1 MSGAKKN
8 LNQKNKENNLEL
20 VQIWQQIFQKS
31 AELSE
36 SFFSNSTQTF
46 EKQLADDHGI
56 NKAFASLSEQ
66 LLSDPERLSKSTA
79 HFWGKQIDLWQ
90 RWLINEP
97 ESINDSEIKQKDPR
111 FRSELWD
118 TWFFDYVKNAYL
130 LTSEH
135 LQKTVNDIDS
145 LDEATARKVKFFTKQ
160 YIDAISPS
168 NFATL
173 NPDVVK
179 ATMETGGKNLLCGL
193 DNLLND
199 LRRGKGEL
207 AIKMVDP
214 NAFEIGKDVATTEGK
229 VVYQNDLMQLIQYQ
243 PSTKKTYETPLL
255 IVPPWI
261 NKYYILDLTPRNS
274 FIKWAIDQGHTVFV
288 ISWVNPDTSH
298 AHKTFDDY
306 LIEGP
311 LSALDIIEDRCKT
324 TSTNLIGYC
333 LGGTLT
339 AVLLGWLK
347 SGHQEK
353 RVKSTTFFA
362 SMIDFQEPGELGVFV
377 DSEGIDALEKRMEG
391 RGYLEASEMTTTFNM
406 LRSNDLIWS
415 FVVNNYLLGK
425 EPIPFDLLFWNS
437 DATRMPAKMH
447 SYYLRNMYLN
457 NKLREPKGI
466 TVANRAIDLSLV
478 TTPAYF
484 ISTKEDHIAPWK
496 STFAG
501 AKIFGGQTRFLL
513 GGSGHIAGIVNPP
526 VANKYCYWSNDEL
539 SHDPQTWLKNATRFE
554 GSWWGDW
561 SNWVASHSGEKVKA
575 RKIRQSRQTTS
586 NDAPGTYARFRLDTQ
601 QNNNSK
607 RFTREN

>member
-1 MSGAKKN
+1 
-8 LNQKNKENNLEL
+8 
-20 VQIWQQIFQKS
+20 
-31 AELSE
+31 
-36 SFFSNSTQTF
+36 
-46 EKQLADDHGI
+46 
-56 NKAFASLSEQ
+56 
-66 LLSDPERLSKSTA
+66 
-79 HFWGKQIDLWQ
+79 
-90 RWLINEP
+90 
-97 ESINDSEIKQKDPR
+97 
-111 FRSELWD
+111 
-118 TWFFDYVKNAYL
+118 
-130 LTSEH
+130 
-135 LQKTVNDIDS
+135 
-145 LDEATARKVKFFTKQ
+145 
-160 YIDAISPS
+160 
-168 NFATL
+168 
-173 NPDVVK
+173 
-179 ATMETGGKNLLCGL
+179 
-193 DNLLND
+193 
-199 LRRGKGEL
+199 
-207 AIKMVDP
+207 
-214 NAFEIGKDVATTEGK
+214 
-229 VVYQNDLMQLIQYQ
+229 
-243 PSTKKTYETPLL
+243 
-255 IVPPWI
+255 
-261 NKYYILDLTPRNS
+261 
-274 FIKWAIDQGHTVFV
+274 
-288 ISWVNPDTSH
+288 
-298 AHKTFDDY
+298 
-306 LIEGP
+306 
-311 LSALDIIEDRCKT
+311 
-324 TSTNLIGYC
+324 
-333 LGGTLT
+333 
-339 AVLLGWLK
+339 
-347 SGHQEK
+347 
-353 RVKSTTFFA
+353 
-362 SMIDFQEPGELGVFV
+362 
-377 DSEGIDALEKRMEG
+377 
-391 RGYLEASEMTTTFNM
+391 MTTTFNM

-466 TVANRAIDLSLV
+466 TVAGRAIDLSLV